1 MEKEK
6 NKVFDLSLFKRLL
19 QYIKPYRFVFIVSLV
34 CVVGLAVFG
43 ASRPYVLQIAIDEH
57 VALKQYDGFLFY
69 VVLMLVLLILEVVS
83 QLFFIY
89 YANWLGQS
97 IVKDIRVKLYDHVL
111 RFRMKYYDSSSVGVL
126 IKSNFG

>member
-1 MEKEK
+1 MENKK
-6 NKVFDLSLFKRLL
+6 SKVFDLNLFKRLL
-19 QYIKPYRFVFIVSLV
+19 QYIKPYRFVFVVSLV

-43 ASRPYVLQIAIDEH
+43 ALRPLVLQIAIDEH

-69 VVLMLVLLILEVVS
+69 IILMLVLLILEVIS

-97 IVKDIRVKLYDHVL
+97 IVKDIRVKLYNHVL
-111 RFRMKYYDSSSVGVL
+111 SFRN
-126 IKSNFG
+126 I